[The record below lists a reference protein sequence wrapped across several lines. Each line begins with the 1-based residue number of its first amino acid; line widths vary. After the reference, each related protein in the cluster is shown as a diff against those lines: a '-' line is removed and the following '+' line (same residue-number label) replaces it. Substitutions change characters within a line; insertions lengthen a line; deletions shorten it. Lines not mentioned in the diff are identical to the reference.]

1 MHDLLKSENWEVET
15 IRDDSDKDPQ
25 ATIEERL
32 RGCSFM
38 ELTRENEKY
47 IATLRVEEKEHNAFF
62 QVEADVLL
70 NRGDAFEYTGQ
81 QLHYFRRRLIRG
93 ESARREATKA
103 AKKYQDEID
112 DIIRKTEKSH
122 S

>member
-1 MHDLLKSENWEVET
+1 MHDLIKSGNWEVET
-15 IRDDSDKDPQ
+15 IRDDSDTDPQ
-25 ATIEERL
+25 TTIEERL

-38 ELTRENEKY
+38 ELTRENKRY
-47 IATLRVEEKEHNAFF
+47 IATLRVEEKEHDAFF

-81 QLHYFRRRLIRG
+81 QLHYFRRLLIEG
-93 ESARREATKA
+93 ESARGEAAKA

-112 DIIRKTEKSH
+112 EIFRKTERSP